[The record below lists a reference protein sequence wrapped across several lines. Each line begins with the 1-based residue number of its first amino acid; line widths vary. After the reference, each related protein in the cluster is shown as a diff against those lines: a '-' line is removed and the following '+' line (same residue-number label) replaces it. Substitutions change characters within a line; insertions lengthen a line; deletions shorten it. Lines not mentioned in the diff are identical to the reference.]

1 MIIASVIKII
11 TREMGISP
19 YQDATLKCHFF
30 LGKMKKIDGIQVY
43 IFRPFRQTTF
53 IE

>member
-1 MIIASVIKII
+1 MIIETVIKII
-11 TREMGISP
+11 TREMGTSP
-19 YQDATLKCHFF
+19 YHDATLKCHFF
-30 LGKMKKIDGIQVY
+30 LGKMEKIEGIQAY